1 MVQFIDIRS
10 HEKAVKWSNECNFMA
25 ELFSKLQ
32 MNFEL
37 SDFFPKQE
45 KDKKGEHNE
54 KDSR

>member
-1 MVQFIDIRS
+1 
-10 HEKAVKWSNECNFMA
+10 MA